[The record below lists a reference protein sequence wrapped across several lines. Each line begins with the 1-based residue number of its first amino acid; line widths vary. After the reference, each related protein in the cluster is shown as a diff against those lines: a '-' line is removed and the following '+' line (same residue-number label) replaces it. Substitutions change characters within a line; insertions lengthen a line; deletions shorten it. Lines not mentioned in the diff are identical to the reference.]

1 LGAGANTVRRGMQCR
16 LLTILVLASGL
27 GLAPAASAQTAP
39 GPAAPGSA
47 PPPASATPPSL
58 AGFEALASVGYG
70 TVTELEQL
78 ELQPYGPA
86 FGLDVGYTWEIG
98 VRVGVELSYG
108 LGRETSQTYE
118 RRRREAELTSDGESF
133 TGVVSI
139 GYDLWLRFLIL
150 RYSLGLGATWVSW
163 KLTNVQ
169 GSFAGYAAP
178 EGSKASFVFAPGLTL
193 LWPYEH
199 FECGLGFDYFFQA
212 EAQAPSGI
220 VGQLL
225 VGMKL

>member
-1 LGAGANTVRRGMQCR
+1 MPCR

-27 GLAPAASAQTAP
+27 ALARPASAQPAP
-39 GPAAPGSA
+39 V
-47 PPPASATPPSL
+47 PASPGGAPAEASVSSPPSL

-86 FGLDVGYTWEIG
+86 FGLDVGYTWNTG
-98 VRVGVELSYG
+98 VRLGVELSYG
-108 LGRETSQTYE
+108 LGRETSQTDE
-118 RRRREAELTSDGESF
+118 RLLREVELTSDGESF
-133 TGVVSI
+133 TGVLSI
-139 GYDLWLRFLIL
+139 SYDLWLRFLIL

-169 GSFAGYAAP
+169 GSFAGYVAP
-178 EGSKASFVFAPGLTL
+178 EGSKVSFVFAPGLTL
-193 LWPYEH
+193 LWPYGP

-212 EAQAPSGI
+212 EPLAPSGI